1 VTIDIRP
8 ITDAELT
15 AWQRHTS
22 RAFAGTPNDE
32 RVERYLRPNVRLEDT
47 LAAFDGGE
55 IVGTAHHEPAPITL
69 PGGAVLPCAG
79 VTRVSVAPTHRRQG
93 ILTRMMKYQLKQAR
107 DAGNPLAALWA
118 SEAPIYGRFGYGLAS
133 VHEEWSIERDHSNFA
148 WWAPE
153 PKGRVRFLRL
163 EDAREIIQPMFD
175 AYASTRPG
183 GMPRI
188 CYRWESFLAD
198 ETSDREGAS
207 PLNLVLYEPP
217 AGEPTGYVAYRM
229 KGEWPDRSPE
239 FKLEVQELV
248 ALDAAAEA
256 GLWRYLF
263 GIDLVGVVT
272 APDLPADAAL
282 PWLVSDFRRLKR
294 VLQDGIYLRILDVP
308 RALGAR
314 TYGAIGRLVL
324 QVDDPTC
331 DWADGR
337 YVLEAG
343 DGGVDVDRTE
353 AEPDLVLHPAGLA
366 TLLLG
371 TETAS
376 LLARAGLI
384 EERTPGALLR
394 ADAMFASPTAPHS
407 LNHF

>member
-1 VTIDIRP
+1 MTIDIRP
-8 ITDAELT
+8 ITSAELA
-15 AWQRHTS
+15 AWQRHTA
-22 RAFAGTPNDE
+22 RAFAATSNEE
-32 RVERYLRPNVRLEDT
+32 RLERYLRPNVRLEDT
-47 LAAFDGGE
+47 LAAFDGDE

-93 ILTRMMKYQLKQAR
+93 ILARMMRHQLQQAYE
-107 DAGNPLAALWA
+107 AGNPLAALWA

-133 VHEEWSIERDHSNFA
+133 VHEEWTIERDHGALA

-153 PKGRVRFLRL
+153 PAGRVRFLRL
-163 EDAREIIQPMFD
+163 EEAREVIEPIFD
-175 AYASTRPG
+175 AYASGRPG

-188 CYRWESFLAD
+188 GYRWEVLLAD

-207 PLNLVLYEPP
+207 PLNLVLYESP

-229 KGEWPDRSPE
+229 KGEWPDRAPE
-239 FKLEVQELV
+239 FRLEVQELV
-248 ALDAAAEA
+248 ALDAGAEA
-256 GLWRYLF
+256 GLWRYLLSV
-263 GIDLVGVVT
+263 DLVGVVS
-272 APDLPADAAL
+272 AHDLPVDATL

-294 VLQDGIYLRILDVP
+294 VPQDGIYLRILDVP
-308 RALGAR
+308 PALKAR
-314 TYGAIGRLVL
+314 TYGAAGHLVL

-331 DWADGR
+331 EWAAGR
-337 YVLEAG
+337 YVLEA
-343 DGGVDVDRTE
+343 DPERATVDRTDV
-353 AEPDLVLHPAGLA
+353 EPDLVLLPAALA

-371 TETAS
+371 TIGAS

-384 EERTPGALLR
+384 EERTAGALQR
-394 ADAMFASPTAPHS
+394 ADAMFASPIAPHA